1 MTERYFLLVSLLMS
15 LMLTIVPVFAQDGD
29 DTDTSALEPEVV
41 KIEAEDGLML
51 VGDYYF
57 PTGEMDRETVPA
69 VILLHMLSS
78 NRTKW
83 ESLIPVLVNDYGLAV
98 LNIDMRGHGATGGSQ
113 DWPAAETDVQ
123 TLIDWLRTQDGINPD
138 AVSIVGAS
146 IGSNLALRG
155 WANDETVL
163 TAVALSPGLDYRGV
177 TTQDAVEAGSDRA
190 VMLVA
195 SRQDTS
201 SALAVTTLFAATTA
215 DVQVRLYSGRLH
227 GTQLLENEAV
237 VDELTHS
244 IGIWIIAQLP

>member
-1 MTERYFLLVSLLMS
+1 MTKRYFLLFGLLMS
-15 LMLTIVPVFAQDGD
+15 LILTTMPVSAQDGGD
-29 DTDTSALEPEVV
+29 ESDLTPESVS
-41 KIEAEDGLML
+41 IEAEDGLLL

-57 PTGEMDRETVPA
+57 PSGEMDGEAVPS

-78 NRTKW
+78 NRTTWKP
-83 ESLIPVLVNDYGLAV
+83 LIPVLVNDYGLAV
-98 LNIDMRGHGATGGSQ
+98 LNIDMRGHGETGGSQ
-113 DWPAAETDVQ
+113 DWSAAEIDVQ
-123 TLIDWLRTQDGINPD
+123 TLIDWLRTQDDINPN

-155 WANDETVL
+155 WANDETIL

-195 SRQDTS
+195 SRQDTP
-201 SALAVTTLFAATTA
+201 SALAVTTLFTVTTA
-215 DVQVRLYSGRLH
+215 DVQVRLYNGRLH

-244 IGIWIIAQLP
+244 IGTWIVAQLD

>member
-1 MTERYFLLVSLLMS
+1 MITKRFFLIIGLLFSLIIIALPTS
-15 LMLTIVPVFAQDGD
+15 AQDGGD
-29 DTDTSALEPEVV
+29 EPALTPKLVN
-41 KIEAEDGLML
+41 IEAEDSLLL

-57 PTGEMDRETVPA
+57 PVSEMDGETVPA
-69 VILLHMLSS
+69 VLLLHMLNS

-83 ESLIPVLVNDYGLAV
+83 ETLIPVLVNDYGYAV
-98 LNIDMRGHGATGGSQ
+98 LNIDMRGHGETGGSQ
-113 DWPAAETDVQ
+113 DWPAAEADVQ
-123 TLIDWLRTQDGINPD
+123 TLVDWLRTQDGINPG
-138 AVSIVGAS
+138 AVAIVGAS

-177 TTQDAVEAGSDRA
+177 TTQDALKTSADRA

-195 SRQDTS
+195 SRRDTP
-201 SALAVTTLFAATTA
+201 SALAVTTLFAETHA

-227 GTQLLENEAV
+227 GTQLLEDDSV

-244 IGIWIIAQLP
+244 IGTWIRAQVQ